1 MRLPASWGQAKIHS
15 SLLMTLFLLSFAT
28 LLLSVTRPTFAEF
41 KPFVLTL
48 PMIWVVSLT
57 VRIAAQHFAIGSHSL
72 DLETLLGPTGNLS
85 THYEDL
91 PPRQIMLYALAGQ
104 SATIALVLL
113 GGLVNLASIPADQTM
128 TIGSALLDVVGG
140 WSNRAL
146 ATQIMWV
153 NLVIAILNLL
163 PTIPFDNR
171 ALLYSLL
178 CRGQFGEE
186 PAILRRLAS
195 ADSHLATLLMGAGAT
210 LFALSCIEKQ
220 DYFGWYA
227 LIAAG
232 VYLFVASR
240 WEAARSHQLE
250 EQYMPVLNV
259 RQDTPARR
267 PPAPHFGQAPR
278 ESKRKG
284 KAVRDRA
291 ADNVKPKVQAT
302 VPGVE
307 SAPTNESD
315 IDEILRKL
323 HREGTGSLSI
333 QEQEALLTASQK
345 LKEKKKQ
352 PEKEI

>member
-1 MRLPASWGQAKIHS
+1 MHLPASWGQAKIHS

-48 PMIWVVSLT
+48 PMIWVISLT

-72 DLETLLGPTGNLS
+72 ELETLLGPTGNMS

-91 PPRQIMLYALAGQ
+91 PPRQIMFYAIAGQ

-113 GGLVNLASIPADQTM
+113 GGLVNLASIPADQSI

-153 NLVIAILNLL
+153 NLVIALLNLL

-195 ADSHLATLLMGAGAT
+195 ADSHLATLLMGAGST
-210 LFALSCIEKQ
+210 LFVLSCITKE

-227 LIAAG
+227 LIAAA

-259 RQDTPARR
+259 RQDSPERR
-267 PPAPHFGQAPR
+267 PPAPHFGQAAK
-278 ESKRKG
+278 ESRAKG
-284 KAVRDRA
+284 KAVRDKSA
-291 ADNVKPKVQAT
+291 EEIQAKQQDDIT
-302 VPGVE
+302 TEE
-307 SAPTNESD
+307 STPIGESD

-323 HREGTGSLSI
+323 HREGTESLSI
-333 QEQEALLTASQK
+333 EEQEALLIASQK
-345 LKEKKKQ
+345 LKEKQKQ
-352 PEKEI
+352 TEKGL

>member
-1 MRLPASWGQAKIHS
+1 M
-15 SLLMTLFLLSFAT
+15 F
-28 LLLSVTRPTFAEF
+28 
-41 KPFVLTL
+41 
-48 PMIWVVSLT
+48 
-57 VRIAAQHFAIGSHSL
+57 
-72 DLETLLGPTGNLS
+72 
-85 THYEDL
+85 
-91 PPRQIMLYALAGQ
+91 YALAGQ
-104 SATIALVLL
+104 SATLALILL
-113 GGLVNLASIPADQTM
+113 GALVNLASIPADQTI

-153 NLVIAILNLL
+153 NLVIGVLNLL

-195 ADSHLATLLMGAGAT
+195 ADSHLATLLMGAGST
-210 LFALSCIEKQ
+210 LFVLSCITRE

-227 LIAAG
+227 LIAAA

-267 PPAPHFGQAPR
+267 PPAPHFGQAAR
-278 ESKRKG
+278 EARSKG
-284 KAVRDRA
+284 KAVREKLSD
-291 ADNVKPKVQAT
+291 KVEPTLQAST
-302 VPGVE
+302 PMGE
-307 SAPTNESD
+307 SAPSSESD

-345 LKEKKKQ
+345 LKEKQKQ
-352 PEKEI
+352 TEKGL